1 MAGPDGVIPTRGQVM
16 AIRAA
21 APLSEVTK
29 VGWSGNEGFEYW
41 FPRPLTHP
49 SISDHSEGDDQ
60 RPVVILGGGR
70 EAMMPSYELYE
81 ADDSTVDKKVGEAMR
96 KFLPAVFPGKYEI
109 GREPEMEWTGIMG
122 FTKTGDPFVGP
133 VKFASGKTLE
143 GQFISAGFSGHG
155 MPRAFACAEV
165 VAGMVV
171 CDMRGETWAVP
182 EWLPLHY
189 LTTERK

>member
-109 GREPEMEWTGIMG
+109 GREPEMEWVRLYLFYNI
-122 FTKTGDPFVGP
+122 
-133 VKFASGKTLE
+133 
-143 GQFISAGFSGHG
+143 
-155 MPRAFACAEV
+155 R
-165 VAGMVV
+165 
-171 CDMRGETWAVP
+171 VP
-182 EWLPLHY
+182 GLLSSFLRPE
-189 LTTERK
+189 